1 MVNQLTSL
9 WFAIINRI
17 GIDKHSERQTNHAE
31 DPLEGNSCGRENPAF
46 AFVVTENNEEYICG
60 VSSSSDPMMNVSIN
74 GIAQEVL
81 TDSGSVSNLIGEE
94 DLKRLK
100 IAGTVDNKGLVAQHR
115 QRCREEMQ
123 GQTSQQITWQQMS
136 AWLSYFLRGS

>member
-31 DPLEGNSCGRENPAF
+31 DPLEGNSCGKENPAF

-60 VSSSSDPMMNVSIN
+60 VSSSSDPLMNVSIN

-94 DLKRLK
+94 VED
-100 IAGTVDNKGLVAQHR
+100 
-115 QRCREEMQ
+115 CRN
-123 GQTSQQITWQQMS
+123 SWQQR
-136 AWLSYFLRGS
+136 FGSPA

>member
-1 MVNQLTSL
+1 M
-9 WFAIINRI
+9 
-17 GIDKHSERQTNHAE
+17 
-31 DPLEGNSCGRENPAF
+31 
-46 AFVVTENNEEYICG
+46 VTENNEEYICG
-60 VSSSSDPMMNVSIN
+60 VSSSSDPTMNVSIN

-123 GQTSQQITWQQMS
+123 GQTSQQIT
-136 AWLSYFLRGS
+136 